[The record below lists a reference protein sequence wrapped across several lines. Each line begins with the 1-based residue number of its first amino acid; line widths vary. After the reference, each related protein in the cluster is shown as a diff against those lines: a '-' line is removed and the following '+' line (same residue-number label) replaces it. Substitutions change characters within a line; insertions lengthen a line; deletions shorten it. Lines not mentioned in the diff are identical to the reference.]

1 MTREA
6 IQDMFIRTCRDSGF
20 SMDWVRAAQFTAD
33 VLKINPLQ
41 VWLAMPSADVLEE
54 IAAGTHPAVT
64 NRVTKLC
71 HGDNGDD

>member
-1 MTREA
+1 
-6 IQDMFIRTCRDSGF
+6 
-20 SMDWVRAAQFTAD
+20 V
-33 VLKINPLQ
+33 INPLQ

-71 HGDNGDD
+71 HGDNGDDLSA